1 MQPTIKPSA
10 TEDIPSHTHPPP
22 QCTLRGIQDGEKQET
37 FSVLW
42 ILAQDREDAYLRDHL
57 RNPDSSIFHTQKSIN
72 IINLRGLFSISSNLL
87 MFSYMGLFGFC
98 WFFSIFSCMSW
109 LLPYRVAPQS
119 WQAFSGAISPQ
130 WSEVKWKSFSHVWL
144 FATPRIIQSMEFSRP
159 EYWSE

>member
-1 MQPTIKPSA
+1 MAHIPGSQLVLFSSSA
-10 TEDIPSHTHPPP
+10 FLHSAEKECCLPFQFYKDQAFSHFMH
-22 QCTLRGIQDGEKQET
+22 CTLRGIQDGEKQET

-119 WQAFSGAISPQ
+119 
-130 WSEVKWKSFSHVWL
+130 
-144 FATPRIIQSMEFSRP
+144 
-159 EYWSE
+159 